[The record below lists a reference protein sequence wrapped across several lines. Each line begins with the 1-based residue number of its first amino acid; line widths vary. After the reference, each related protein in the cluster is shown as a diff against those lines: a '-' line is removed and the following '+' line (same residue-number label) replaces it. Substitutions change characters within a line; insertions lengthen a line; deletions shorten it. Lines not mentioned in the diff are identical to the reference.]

1 MRLPFVA
8 GFPEP
13 YKGKIGGMSDFVLAL
28 TTLPADFDTSTLAQ
42 DLVGSGLA
50 ACVTILPGIRSVY
63 TWKGVPQID
72 QEQQLFIK
80 TTTSQVDPLWD
91 LLSDRHPY
99 DVPEFIVVPVI
110 DGSEEYLK
118 WIDTS
123 VGPKGES

>member
-1 MRLPFVA
+1 
-8 GFPEP
+8 
-13 YKGKIGGMSDFVLAL
+13 MSDFVLAL
-28 TTLPADFDTSTLAQ
+28 TTLPSDFDASALAQ
-42 DLVGSGLA
+42 DIVGSGLA

-99 DVPEFIVVPVI
+99 DVPEFIVVPVV